1 MGLAAFNRMRQ
12 LEEMKPENIRKEQEA
27 IEAKEIETPVIDEP
41 IKETNQDIPTE
52 EVVEKEET
60 KPTTRRRRT
69 NS

>member
-27 IEAKEIETPVIDEP
+27 IEAKEIETLVIDEP